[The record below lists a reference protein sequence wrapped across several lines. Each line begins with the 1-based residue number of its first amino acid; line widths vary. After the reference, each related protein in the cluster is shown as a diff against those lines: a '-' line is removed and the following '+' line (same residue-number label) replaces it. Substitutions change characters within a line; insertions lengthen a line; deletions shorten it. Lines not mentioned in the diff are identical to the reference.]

1 MKITGFAKFQALLK
15 EGIITISDF
24 RPFKV
29 VWLLDILESE
39 ETSVQNGEAQSKPSQ
54 GTEGG
59 ETKGGACGTT
69 ADEIP
74 GTLTKVWANVW
85 YRSFP
90 NKGKLIKYILLQ
102 L

>member
-1 MKITGFAKFQALLK
+1 MF
-15 EGIITISDF
+15 
-24 RPFKV
+24 
-29 VWLLDILESE
+29 DILESE
-39 ETSVQNGEAQSKPSQ
+39 ETSVQNGEAKSKKTSL
-54 GTEGG
+54 GTEGV

-74 GTLTKVWANVW
+74 GTLPKFWANVW